1 LLLRFSLWKT
11 KIRFVADP
19 TERKAKVDAPAAAP
33 DGRDE
38 LNLAEFPLTA
48 LSHRAP
54 ANVKKLVF
62 TDRIRDQGTGEL
74 IARRL
79 TVLASEEFG
88 LPTSLDD
95 DVLVGLIQLTKR
107 SNNFSDRTVPFSRYA
122 LIELLGWPDNGQS
135 YARVEESLKRWL
147 GVTLLYER
155 AWWDKEEKA
164 WVDEH
169 FHIIDNVTLHDLE
182 TRARRRRQGNT
193 EPSLSSFS
201 WNRVVFRSF
210 QAENVKRLDLKL
222 YFELHHAPA
231 KRAFRFLDKRFY
243 RAHRLEFDLRE
254 FACEHVGLSR
264 KYDIG
269 KIKEKLE
276 PSLRELE
283 EKHFLEPLRREER
296 YVQLG
301 RGVWRV
307 IFIKGAE
314 APKRLTKAR
323 AQALERQL
331 RARGVTET
339 TATELIA
346 RFPTERIAV
355 KLEVFDWLRENGKD
369 RLFRNPPGYLVK
381 SIEEDYAPPTG
392 FETSAAR
399 AGRARVKTL
408 ERERVKEEQAR
419 ARGRE
424 EARRE
429 AEEAPVLRY
438 WNSLPPPEQEA
449 LKAEALSQ
457 ADPWLLTQYERCLAE
472 GNAERAANY
481 LQPILD
487 KHIFR
492 LLEP

>member
-1 LLLRFSLWKT
+1 MT
-11 KIRFVADP
+11 NT
-19 TERKAKVDAPAAAP
+19 TECKRHEDGPAEAP

-74 IARRL
+74 ITRRL

-107 SNNFSDRTVPFSRYA
+107 CNNFSDRTVPFSRYA

-147 GVTLLYER
+147 GVTLLYEK
-155 AWWDKEEKA
+155 AWWDKAEKA

-169 FHIIDNVTLHDLE
+169 FHVIDNVTLYDLE
-182 TRARRRRQGNT
+182 SRARRRRQGNT
-193 EPSLSSFS
+193 EPPLSTFS

-243 RAHRLEFDLRE
+243 RSHRLEFDLRE

-283 EKHFLEPLRREER
+283 ERQFLEPLRREER
-296 YVQLG
+296 YVQVG
-301 RGVWRV
+301 RGAWRV
-307 IFIKGAE
+307 IFIKGGK
-314 APKRLTKAR
+314 APRRLTKAR
-323 AQALERQL
+323 AQGLIRQL
-331 RARGVTET
+331 RTRGVTEA

-346 RFPTERIAV
+346 RFPSERIAV
-355 KLEVFDWLRENGKD
+355 KIEVFDWLRENGKD
-369 RLFRNPPGYLVK
+369 RHFRNAPGYLVK
-381 SIEEDYAPPTG
+381 SIEEDYAPPSG
-392 FETSAAR
+392 FETSLAR
-399 AGRARVKTL
+399 AERARAKEL
-408 ERERVKEEQAR
+408 ERQRVKEQKR
-419 ARGRE
+419 LILSRE
-424 EARRE
+424 AARRE
-429 AEEAPVLRY
+429 AEEAPVARY

-449 LKAEALSQ
+449 LKGEALSQ
-457 ADPWLLTQYERCLAE
+457 ADPWLLNQYERCLAE
-472 GNAERAANY
+472 GNPERAMHY
-481 LQPILD
+481 FQPILD
-487 KHIFR
+487 KHISR
-492 LLEP
+492 LLQP

>member
-1 LLLRFSLWKT
+1 MLLRFSLWKT
-11 KIRFVADP
+11 KIRIVANP
-19 TERKAKVDAPAAAP
+19 TDRKTHEEVPAAVP

-54 ANVKKLVF
+54 ENVKKLVF

-74 IARRL
+74 ITRRL

-107 SNNFSDRTVPFSRYA
+107 SNNFSDRTVAFSRYA

-135 YARVEESLKRWL
+135 YARVEESLTRWL
-147 GVTLLYER
+147 GVTLLYEK

-169 FHIIDNVTLHDLE
+169 FHIIDNVTLYDLE
-182 TRARRRRQGNT
+182 TRARRKRQGNT
-193 EPSLSSFS
+193 EPPLSSFS
-201 WNRVVFRSF
+201 WNRVMFRSF

-243 RAHRLEFDLRE
+243 RSRRLEFDLRE

-296 YVQLG
+296 YVQVG
-301 RGVWRV
+301 RGAWRV
-307 IFIKGAE
+307 IFIKCAD

-331 RARGVTET
+331 WARGVTER
-339 TATELIA
+339 TATELVA

-355 KLEVFDWLRENGKD
+355 KIEVFDWLRENGKE
-369 RLFRNPPGYLVK
+369 RLFRNAPGYLVR
-381 SIEEDYAPPTG
+381 SIEEDYAPPSG

-399 AGRARVKTL
+399 AERVRVKEV
-408 ERERVKEEQAR
+408 ERERA
-419 ARGRE
+419 RE
-424 EARRE
+424 ERDRGFRREEERRE

-438 WNSLPPPEQEA
+438 WSSLSPQEQET
-449 LKAEALSQ
+449 LKALALSE

-472 GNAERAANY
+472 GSAERAAHY

-487 KHIFR
+487 KHISR
-492 LLEP
+492 LLQP